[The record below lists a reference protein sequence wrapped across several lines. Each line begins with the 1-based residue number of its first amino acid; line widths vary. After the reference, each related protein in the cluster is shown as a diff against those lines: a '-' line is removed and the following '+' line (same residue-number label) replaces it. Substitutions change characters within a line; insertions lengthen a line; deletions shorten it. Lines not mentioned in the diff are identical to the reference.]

1 MAPWHHV
8 GATMEIALDKKW
20 IIEVIRWELN
30 SLTCN
35 WIKNY
40 DLKKISSKW
49 YTMNMKKLS
58 EKRKTDG
65 TYITLASQNDH
76 TSQQASSLASVL
88 LRSLRPLQEGKK
100 KKETFLHLFRC
111 YTHTRTWAYITIY
124 YTHIDMYRFEHKH
137 RQTDT
142 NKHTDG
148 VACPLMRSDG
158 QCMLVKENS
167 ASVPGS
173 PQVGRWSQDRQNT
186 VDR

>member
-65 TYITLASQNDH
+65 TYITLAPQNDH

-111 YTHTRTWAYITIY
+111 YTHTHTHMGIY
-124 YTHIDMYRFEHKH
+124 NYLLYTHRHVQIR
-137 RQTDT
+137 T
-142 NKHTDG
+142 
-148 VACPLMRSDG
+148 
-158 QCMLVKENS
+158 
-167 ASVPGS
+167 
-173 PQVGRWSQDRQNT
+173 
-186 VDR
+186 